1 MSGRHLPVSAP
12 KRVPRWAVAVVAAVV
27 VASVGSA
34 FVVFGPLRVT
44 GGTRAEAADTCAHRV
59 TLNVLASPAIARP
72 IQDVATNWLA
82 SSGAPLPRGC
92 LLVSVTGRD
101 DATAESALA
110 SGAADATTVWVPN
123 SSIWAQRLSAD
134 LAQAGTAAT
143 MTIGPSVANSPIV
156 FVAPP
161 GRGGATISAA
171 TLARAAANGTPAI
184 SLPNPLTTAEGVLT
198 LGSLRSQSPGPSADT
213 TRSLI
218 GLMVVLGTNVIDSP
232 QAGFAQAATA
242 GARPFA
248 ASEQA
253 VLAANAAAGHQIASA
268 VYPPGGVESLDYPAV
283 RFARPGEDPMLASTA
298 SLFARVLGGV
308 TAEQVFAT
316 HGFRNPQGEPI
327 PGATGTGAAPVH
339 ALPVPTASETA
350 DILRMWSAATEESHT
365 LAVIDVSG
373 SMAEPADRS
382 RTKIQVAATAA
393 AGAVGYFP
401 DSSAFGLWAFSSD
414 QANGLPWAELAPLRP
429 LGSPTQRQ
437 RLVAAAGQLPALV
450 GGNTALYDTALAAF
464 EQVRNTYDP
473 GKVNSVVL
481 LTDGKNE
488 YPQGLSL
495 TQLQTK
501 LRSLADPAR
510 PVPIITIGIGD
521 QADIATLRQI
531 SAVTGGKTYVVHDPA
546 EIRSVFLDAMLQRE
560 CRPNCPTG
568 R

>member
-1 MSGRHLPVSAP
+1 M
-12 KRVPRWAVAVVAAVV
+12 AVVAAVV
-27 VASVGSA
+27 VASVASA

-44 GGTRAEAADTCAHRV
+44 SGTRAEAAPTCAHRV

-82 SSGAPLPRGC
+82 SSGAPLPHDC
-92 LLVSVTGRD
+92 LSIKVASQA

-110 SGAADATTVWVPN
+110 SGAADATVWVPD
-123 SSIWAQRLSAD
+123 SSIWAQRLAVD
-134 LAQAGTAAT
+134 LDQAGTAAT
-143 MTIGPSVANSPIV
+143 MTIGPSVARSPIV

-161 GRGGATISAA
+161 GRGVGTISAA
-171 TLARAAANGTPAI
+171 AFAQAAAHGTAAI
-184 SLPNPLTTAEGVLT
+184 SLSDPVTTAEGVLT
-198 LGSLRSQSPGPSADT
+198 LHSLRSQSAGPSAEA
-213 TRSLI
+213 TRNVI
-218 GLMVVLGTNVIDSP
+218 GLMVVLGTSVIDSP
-232 QAGFAQAATA
+232 QIGFAQAT
-242 GARPFA
+242 GAAKPFA

-253 VLAANAAAGHQIASA
+253 VFTANAAAGRRAVRA
-268 VYPPGGVESLDYPAV
+268 VYPAGGVEELDFPAV
-283 RFARPGEDPMLASTA
+283 RFARPGDDSMLASTA
-298 SLFARVLGGV
+298 TSFARMLGGV
-308 TAEQVFAT
+308 TAQQVFAT
-316 HGFRNPQGEPI
+316 HGFRNPQGDPI
-327 PGATGTGAAPVH
+327 AGATGPAAAPVH
-339 ALPVPTASETA
+339 GLPVPTASQTA
-350 DILRMWSAATEESHT
+350 DILRMWSAATEASHT

-373 SMAEPADRS
+373 SMAESAENG
-382 RTKIQVAATAA
+382 RTKIEVAAAAA

-414 QANGLPWAELAPLRP
+414 LANNLPWAELAPVRP

-481 LTDGKNE
+481 MTDGKND

-495 TQLQTK
+495 AQLQTK

-510 PVPIITIGIGD
+510 PVPIITIGIGG

-531 SAVTGGKTYVVHDPA
+531 SAVTGGKAYVVHDPA
-546 EIRSVFLDAMLQRE
+546 EIRGVFLDAMLQRE

-568 R
+568 P

>member
-1 MSGRHLPVSAP
+1 MSGRHLPLSPP
-12 KRVPRWAVAVVAAVV
+12 KRAPRWVIAVVAAVV
-27 VASVGSA
+27 VASVASA

-44 GGTRAEAADTCAHRV
+44 SGARAEAAPTCAHRV

-82 SSGAPLPRGC
+82 SSGAPLPHDC
-92 LLVSVTGRD
+92 LSIKVASQA

-110 SGAADATTVWVPN
+110 SGAADATVWVPD
-123 SSIWAQRLSAD
+123 SSIWAQRLAVD
-134 LAQAGTAAT
+134 LDQAGTAAT
-143 MTIGPSVANSPIV
+143 MTIGPSVARSPIV

-161 GRGGATISAA
+161 GRGVGTISAA
-171 TLARAAANGTPAI
+171 AFAQAAAHGTAAI
-184 SLPNPLTTAEGVLT
+184 SLSDPVTTAEGVLT
-198 LGSLRSQSPGPSADT
+198 LHSLRSQSAGPSAEA
-213 TRSLI
+213 TRNVI
-218 GLMVVLGTNVIDSP
+218 GLMVVLGTSVIDSP
-232 QAGFAQAATA
+232 QAGFAQAT
-242 GARPFA
+242 GAAKPFA

-253 VLAANAAAGHQIASA
+253 VFTANAAAGRRAVRA
-268 VYPPGGVESLDYPAV
+268 VYPAGGVEELDFPAV
-283 RFARPGEDPMLASTA
+283 RFARPGDGSTLASTA
-298 SLFARVLGGV
+298 TSFARMLRGV
-308 TAEQVFAT
+308 TAQQVFAT
-316 HGFRNPQGEPI
+316 HGFRDPQGDPI
-327 PGATGTGAAPVH
+327 AGATGPGAAPVH
-339 ALPVPTASETA
+339 GLSVPTASQTA
-350 DILRMWSAATEESHT
+350 DILRMWSAATEASHT

-373 SMAEPADRS
+373 SMAQSADNGH
-382 RTKIQVAATAA
+382 TKIEVAAAAA

-414 QANGLPWAELAPLRP
+414 LAKGLPWTELAPVRP
-429 LGSPTQRQ
+429 LGSPTQRH

-481 LTDGKNE
+481 LTDGRNE

-495 TQLQTK
+495 PQLQTK

-510 PVPIITIGIGD
+510 PVPVITIGIGA
-521 QADIATLRQI
+521 QADIATLRKI
-531 SAVTGGKTYVVHDPA
+531 SAVTGGKTYVVRDPA

-568 R
+568 P